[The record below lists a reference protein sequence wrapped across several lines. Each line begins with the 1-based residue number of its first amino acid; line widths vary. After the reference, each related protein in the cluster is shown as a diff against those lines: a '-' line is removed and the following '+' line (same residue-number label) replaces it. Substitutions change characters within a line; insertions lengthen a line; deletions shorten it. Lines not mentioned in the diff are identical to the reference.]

1 MNGKFFKSVAAV
13 LAVTMAFSGL
23 PVGAYALD
31 TSESIPETSV
41 TADVTIPV
49 EPTTSIYPTDPIEP
63 TIPIYPTQPVE
74 PTEPVIVNYP
84 KITSFSNTAKGTKI
98 SWSKYDSATKYRVYV
113 RNGSSWSRIGETT
126 TTSFTHNSLKNNTTY
141 VYTVR
146 ALDKKNNFVSDFNR
160 DGYSNVF
167 IAPPAISSIEN
178 VDGGVKIKWSK
189 NSYVPNYRVYRKTK
203 NTSWTRI
210 GSTKNGSFTD
220 TTATSGASYT
230 YTIRALDKKDNFI
243 SYFNSGKGITYVK
256 APTITKIENTATG
269 SKITWSKCS
278 GAAKYRV
285 YYLEN
290 NSWKRLT
297 TTTSTSYTH
306 GKLTNGKK
314 YTYTVRCLDKKDKF
328 VSGFSKTGKTNL
340 FLAPPAIS
348 SVSKAENGNL
358 ISWKSV
364 SGAAGYR
371 LYRKSYGS
379 SWSRI
384 VSTTDNSFVDTTAG
398 KNTVTA
404 YTLRCLDEKGN
415 LISSYIDK
423 TKYYRNGELVNGT
436 VTVNGKKLTF
446 DKGVLRTGM
455 QTINGN
461 KYYYNTSGVLQKNG
475 IVGSDK
481 DGWYYA
487 DKNGKIDFS
496 YSNGITQNGKDWN
509 VMSGKATRVKTKSD
523 KTLFRALK
531 VVAKVTNKSMS
542 KSEKLKACFN
552 YTKNAYKELNP
563 RIPHYHGSD
572 WPIIYANDM
581 FVDGAGNCF
590 SYGAAFAYMAKAI
603 GYKNV
608 YCCNSGGHG
617 WAEVDGLVYDP
628 EWSRHHARDY
638 YALSYN
644 TKTDQNYKAAIA
656 AGYSWMHV
664 KI

>member
-1 MNGKFFKSVAAV
+1 MKGKFFKSAAAV

-84 KITSFSNTAKGTKI
+84 EITSFSNTAKGTKI

-113 RNGSSWSRIGETT
+113 RNGRSWSRIGETT

-146 ALDKKNNFVSDFNR
+146 ALDKKNKFVSDFNR

-203 NTSWTRI
+203 NTSWTRL

-220 TTATSGASYT
+220 TTAASGASYT

-256 APTITKIENTATG
+256 APTITKIENTVTG
-269 SKITWSKCS
+269 SKITWSKCN

-364 SGAAGYR
+364 SGADGYR

-379 SWSRI
+379 SWGRI
-384 VSTTDNSFVDTTAG
+384 VSTTDNSFVDTKAG
-398 KNTVTA
+398 KNTVIA

-423 TKYYRNGELVNGT
+423 TKYYRNGELANGT

-461 KYYYNTSGVLQKNG
+461 KYYYNTSGVIQKNG

-509 VMSGKATRVKTKSD
+509 VMSGKATKVKTKSD

-542 KSEKLKACFN
+542 KSQKLKACFN

-638 YALSYN
+638 YALNYN
-644 TKTDQNYKAAIA
+644 TTKDPNYKAAIA
-656 AGYSWMHV
+656 SGYSWMHV